1 VAVDGRGWGI
11 GGVALWIAKWVAY
24 LGLGVTGVE
33 QSSLCSSCA
42 EMAVSEF
49 RRSKTAPMTLIS

>member
-1 VAVDGRGWGI
+1 M
-11 GGVALWIAKWVAY
+11 GGVAFWIAKWVAY